1 MLLRYNAE
9 SASPSYDSSW
19 TRSVGLL
26 NPSKD
31 SSDDHYIP
39 DLPPPISLPRAKVA
53 TVQHRPLST
62 MFHSRNSLHPHPEYI
77 DHSHQLPMNEYN
89 EDFLYNIQLQE
100 RFPQQ
105 KITSIQE
112 L

>member
-77 DHSHQLPMNEYN
+77 DHSHQLPTNEYN

>member
-26 NPSKD
+26 DPSKD
-31 SSDDHYIP
+31 ITDDHYIP

-53 TVQHRPLST
+53 SIQRRPLST
-62 MFHSRNSLHPHPEYI
+62 MFNSRNSLQPHPEYI
-77 DHSHQLPMNEYN
+77 EHPHELPMNEYN
-89 EDFLYNIQLQE
+89 EDFRYNIQLQE

-105 KITSIQE
+105 KMTNIQE